1 MREKILAHRI
11 RWLIGL
17 CTFLVLFGCSG
28 FPIYNFT
35 TGRQLGSWYFMLMLC
50 IGYFEIGQLLGVLY
64 SRNKVWRSAALALGM
79 TLLGLACRFLMEFGE
94 VSNTCNFTPPNV
106 ALHLSV
112 AAVSPPWGPCPLWT
126 VGGHPW
132 EKTEL
137 SGLSAHQ
144 LLKKAISCPSF

>member
-1 MREKILAHRI
+1 MTKGVSHERKILAHRI

-106 ALHLSV
+106 ALH
-112 AAVSPPWGPCPLWT
+112 PL
-126 VGGHPW
+126 
-132 EKTEL
+132 
-137 SGLSAHQ
+137 
-144 LLKKAISCPSF
+144 CRCR

>member
-1 MREKILAHRI
+1 MREKILAHPI

-17 CTFLVLFGCSG
+17 CACLVFFGCFG

-35 TGRQLGSWYFMLMLC
+35 TGRRFGRWYLLLALC
-50 IGYFEIGQLLGVLY
+50 FFYYEIGQILGVLY

-79 TLLGLACRFLMEFGE
+79 TLLGLACRFLLEFGE

-112 AAVSPPWGPCPLWT
+112 AAVITALGSLSFVDGRRPPLG
-126 VGGHPW
+126 
-132 EKTEL
+132 KD
-137 SGLSAHQ
+137 
-144 LLKKAISCPSF
+144 

>member
-1 MREKILAHRI
+1 MREKILAHPI

-17 CTFLVLFGCSG
+17 CACLVFFGCFG
-28 FPIYNFT
+28 FPIHNFT
-35 TGRQLGSWYFMLMLC
+35 TGRRFGSWYLLLMLC

-106 ALHLSV
+106 ALHLFVVV
-112 AAVSPPWGPCPLWT
+112 ALTTLGSLSPVVDNQRPPLRN
-126 VGGHPW
+126 G
-132 EKTEL
+132 
-137 SGLSAHQ
+137 
-144 LLKKAISCPSF
+144 

>member
-79 TLLGLACRFLMEFGE
+79 TLLGLACRF
-94 VSNTCNFTPPNV
+94 
-106 ALHLSV
+106 
-112 AAVSPPWGPCPLWT
+112 
-126 VGGHPW
+126 
-132 EKTEL
+132 
-137 SGLSAHQ
+137 
-144 LLKKAISCPSF
+144 

>member
-1 MREKILAHRI
+1 MAHRI

-35 TGRQLGSWYFMLMLC
+35 TGRQLGSWYFVLMLC
-50 IGYFEIGQLLGVLY
+50 FGYFEIGQLLGVLY

-94 VSNTCNFTPPNV
+94 VSNTYNFTPPNV

-112 AAVSPPWGPCPLWT
+112 AAVITAPGVPVLCGRSAATPGKRLNFPVSP
-126 VGGHPW
+126 H
-132 EKTEL
+132 
-137 SGLSAHQ
+137 
-144 LLKKAISCPSF
+144 INF

>member
-1 MREKILAHRI
+1 MTKGVSHERKILAHRI

-17 CTFLVLFGCSG
+17 CIFLVLFGCSG

-79 TLLGLACRFLMEFGE
+79 TLLGL
-94 VSNTCNFTPPNV
+94 
-106 ALHLSV
+106 
-112 AAVSPPWGPCPLWT
+112 
-126 VGGHPW
+126 
-132 EKTEL
+132 
-137 SGLSAHQ
+137 GL
-144 LLKKAISCPSF
+144 PVFDGVW